1 MQNKV
6 AGAVGPGVGGRM
18 GQQGK
23 GGVEQRKQKGA
34 GIKRQ
39 IVGGDLGKAS
49 RRKKNAGDQ
58 IQRVR
63 RAGAAR
69 SPCPHACSQRE

>member
-6 AGAVGPGVGGRM
+6 AGAVGPGVWGGE
-18 GQQGK
+18 GDDGAA
-23 GGVEQRKQKGA
+23 GEGWGVEQRKQKGA
-34 GIKRQ
+34 GVKRQ

-58 IQRVR
+58 IQ
-63 RAGAAR
+63 
-69 SPCPHACSQRE
+69 